1 MAEPVPDGMKRS
13 ALSMLFAGLL
23 ALVFVGVGVVLQQDL
38 RFPPNSL
45 PWRPLELDAP
55 PHWLAHW
62 QMHRLKSDGALC
74 HAALRRSRLQFTPQA
89 DRRVDGDCSFINAVR
104 SDVSPIAWNIRP
116 NATCVLTAALYWY
129 QGRLQEIARREMKSP
144 LIRIDHVGIFACR
157 NVNNEAGGSRSQH
170 ASANAID
177 ITAFHFAD
185 GRTVTVTRDYGKP
198 NEAGR
203 FLAAAHDAACGI
215 FNGVLGPD
223 YNRLHA
229 THFHFDMGPYWIC
242 R

>member
-1 MAEPVPDGMKRS
+1 MKRS
-13 ALSMLFAGLL
+13 ALSMLFARLIAL
-23 ALVFVGVGVVLQQDL
+23 AFIGIGVAIQQDF

-45 PWRPLELDAP
+45 PWRPVDLDRG

-74 HAALRRSRLQFTPQA
+74 RQALARSQLRFTPLA
-89 DRRVDGDCSFINAVR
+89 DRVLGQGCTYENVIR
-104 SDVSPIAWNIRP
+104 SDVSPITYNITP
-116 NATCVLTAALYWY
+116 SATCALTAALYWY
-129 QGRLQEIARREMKSP
+129 QGRLQAIALREMKSK
-144 LIRIDHVGIFACR
+144 LMRIDHVGIFACR
-157 NVNNEAGGSRSQH
+157 NVNNEADGSRSQH

-177 ITAFHFAD
+177 IEAFRFAD
-185 GRTVTVTRDYGKP
+185 GRRVSVMRDYGRP
-198 NEAGR
+198 TDAGR
-203 FLAAAHDAACGI
+203 FLAAARQEACGI

-229 THFHFDMGPYWIC
+229 SHFHLDMGPYWIC